1 MILAIP
7 IRGSLT
13 AMVGLSRSSN
23 RNVPLRVFLDTGILS
38 SFALSF
44 PNRRTR
50 EHHVNRPDIEL
61 VNKYLRALYNYVWP
75 AVAKRC
81 MP

>member
-1 MILAIP
+1 MAM
-7 IRGSLT
+7 GT
-13 AMVGLSRSSN
+13 A
-23 RNVPLRVFLDTGILS
+23 FLCTFFFGAENWRTG
-38 SFALSF
+38 
-44 PNRRTR
+44 

-75 AVAKRC
+75 VAVAKRC